1 MWQCLRRTNRRNLYL
16 QEDLIKV
23 SYFRGQT
30 CGLTWRETFSL
41 IFGAQRY
48 VLTCLKLFCA
58 VPRALF
64 YSQGF
69 VGKTTLGTRSAFDK
83 GYRSFRPGYLF
94 LVL

>member
-16 QEDLIKV
+16 QEDLIEV

-30 CGLTWRETFSL
+30 RGLTWRETISL

-58 VPRALF
+58 VPRGSQWGSGF
-64 YSQGF
+64 YG
-69 VGKTTLGTRSAFDK
+69 
-83 GYRSFRPGYLF
+83 
-94 LVL
+94 